1 MYFMLKEKFKNQTH
15 FVTDNVILKTLM
27 KIKLKI
33 LKKRKN
39 EQWWWYDASIENY
52 ASKWMKC

>member
-1 MYFMLKEKFKNQTH
+1 MLKEKFKNQTH